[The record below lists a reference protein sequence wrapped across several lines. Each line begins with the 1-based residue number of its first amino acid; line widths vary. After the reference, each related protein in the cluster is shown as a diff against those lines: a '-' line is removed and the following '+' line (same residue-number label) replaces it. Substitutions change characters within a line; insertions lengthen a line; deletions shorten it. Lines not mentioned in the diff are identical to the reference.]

1 MRQQEVDCFA
11 QSLACDGNQIM
22 QFDLIRNRPSVG
34 QLSEYDA
41 VFVGGSG
48 DYSVVK
54 GGDWL
59 HDALGGLRRV
69 AESGV
74 PMFASCWGFQ
84 AISRA
89 FGGVV
94 VHERKY
100 AELGTMSVEL
110 TKDGALDEVF
120 AVAGSRF
127 LVHSG
132 HEDTVVTLP
141 REAVLLASSAT
152 ATNQALKLIDR
163 PVYATQFHP
172 ELLKAHYL
180 QRLVA
185 YPRYVR
191 ELTGLS
197 ADEFTASCRETPQAN
212 KLLPQFVR
220 QVVQRIE
227 D

>member
-1 MRQQEVDCFA
+1 
-11 QSLACDGNQIM
+11 
-22 QFDLIRNRPSVG
+22 
-34 QLSEYDA
+34 
-41 VFVGGSG
+41 
-48 DYSVVK
+48 
-54 GGDWL
+54 
-59 HDALGGLRRV
+59 
-69 AESGV
+69 
-74 PMFASCWGFQ
+74 
-84 AISRA
+84 
-89 FGGVV
+89 VV
-94 VHERKY
+94 VHEKEY

-110 TKDGALDEVF
+110 TREGASDEVF

-141 REAVLLASSAT
+141 REAVLLASSKR

-172 ELLKAHYL
+172 ELLKAQYL

-185 YPRYVR
+185 YPRYVK

-197 ADEFTASCRETPQAN
+197 AEEFAASCRETPQAN
-212 KLLPQFVR
+212 KLLSRFVR
-220 QVVQRIE
+220 QVVQRIR